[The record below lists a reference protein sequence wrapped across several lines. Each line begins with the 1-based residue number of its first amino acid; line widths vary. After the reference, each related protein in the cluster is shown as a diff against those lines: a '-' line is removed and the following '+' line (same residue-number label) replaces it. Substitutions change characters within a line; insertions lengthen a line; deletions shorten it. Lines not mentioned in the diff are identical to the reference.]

1 MTDSSQR
8 ADPAGTIPAG
18 PAIPARQ
25 AGAFGPLGAG
35 WLRFRAWRR
44 TRPFWAG
51 IFLLVAGAEL
61 LLIPLPM
68 DSLGLIVHIGIGGIS
83 GILIGAVLIVAG
95 LLLWF
100 HPVQRM
106 FYSIVAVLLAIVAL
120 VASNLGGFLIGT
132 ILGVIGGSLGFAWT
146 PLPPGAAPRRLFGRH
161 RPTAPADTAAD
172 LLTPSGDEDVHDPD
186 RALANPANSDTGI
199 EEKPDDARDVAPS
212 AATAAQSGWGRLDPS
227 WGAAGSGG
235 GALSP
240 RDARY
245 ADAVARGSSRYG
257 RSAPYYQTSR
267 NRGTVIGGNIF
278 AILIG
283 LLTSGLINLS
293 PTPNPSQATD
303 PQASAASPNP
313 SAIPTTSPN
322 PSASPAASPDTSPS
336 AVATPGASPAP
347 TASPGPSATPTGSV
361 PSFAIA
367 SVQSTLTASSAS
379 LTDFV
384 YDGVVSVPTATGT
397 VQMMQ
402 FSASSL
408 DLSGVN
414 LAVIQGGATITTT
427 ATALDFSGNVVL
439 YATQLSGDLLG
450 IPTTLTPGNALS
462 TILQILGQLGLT
474 QSLTQAIPLTMT
486 NVTTLQPFTSAD
498 GMTASALHIS

>member
-1 MTDSSQR
+1 MTDSSQHTG
-8 ADPAGTIPAG
+8 PAGTIPAG
-18 PAIPARQ
+18 SAIPARQ
-25 AGAFGPLGAG
+25 PGAFGRLGAG
-35 WLRFRAWRR
+35 WLRFRDWRR

-51 IFLLVAGAEL
+51 IFLLAAGAEL

-83 GILIGAVLIVAG
+83 GILIGAVLMVAG

-132 ILGVIGGSLGFAWT
+132 ILGVIGGSLGFGWT
-146 PLPPGAAPRRLFGRH
+146 PLPPDAAPRRLFRRH
-161 RPTAPADTAAD
+161 RPTAPADTSAG
-172 LLTPSGDEDVHDPD
+172 LPTPSGDEDVHDPHG
-186 RALANPANSDTGI
+186 ALAYSDTGI
-199 EEKPDDARDVAPS
+199 EEKPDDARDVAPT
-212 AATAAQSGWGRLDPS
+212 AVTATQPGWGRLDPS

-235 GALSP
+235 GALGP

-245 ADAVARGSSRYG
+245 AEAVPRGSSRYS
-257 RSAPYYQTSR
+257 RSAPYCQTSR

-283 LLTSGLINLS
+283 MLTFGLINLS
-293 PTPNPSQATD
+293 PTPGPSQATD
-303 PQASAASPNP
+303 PQAAAASPSP
-313 SAIPTTSPN
+313 SASPTTSPK
-322 PSASPAASPDTSPS
+322 PSASPAAGPGTSPS
-336 AVATPGASPAP
+336 ASAKPGASTSP
-347 TASPGPSATPTGSV
+347 TASPSPGATPTGKV
-361 PSFAIA
+361 PSLEIA

-384 YDGVVSVPTATGT
+384 YDGVVGVPTATGT
-397 VQMMQ
+397 IQMMQ

-414 LAVIQGGATITTT
+414 LAVVQGGATITTT
-427 ATALDFSGNVVL
+427 ASSLDFKGNVVL
-439 YATQLSGDLLG
+439 YATQLSGNLLG

-462 TILQILGQLGLT
+462 TILQILGQLGLS
-474 QSLTQAIPLTMT
+474 QSLTQAI
-486 NVTTLQPFTSAD
+486 
-498 GMTASALHIS
+498 